1 MNNNGPIPDILAVV
15 VAIAALIFSQ
25 EVAHMV
31 GPYLLIIMA
40 SAIGAS
46 WTVKRQDMTSRA
58 GAMWYFA
65 KVCGAAVLL
74 TGFLSALISGFHADL
89 TERSLLVPVAFGL
102 GAVGSDWKPVILW
115 AARKI
120 GQMVDIFIKLRGGGG
135 GGS

>member
-40 SAIGAS
+40 SAVGAS
-46 WTVKRQDMTSRA
+46 WTVKRQDMTSRV

-74 TGFLSALISGFHADL
+74 TGFLSAAISGMHADL

-102 GAVGSDWKPVILW
+102 GALGSDWKPVLG
-115 AARKI
+115 ALGRKLLDVI
-120 GQMVDIFIKLRGGGG
+120 DLLLKRGGGG
-135 GGS
+135 S